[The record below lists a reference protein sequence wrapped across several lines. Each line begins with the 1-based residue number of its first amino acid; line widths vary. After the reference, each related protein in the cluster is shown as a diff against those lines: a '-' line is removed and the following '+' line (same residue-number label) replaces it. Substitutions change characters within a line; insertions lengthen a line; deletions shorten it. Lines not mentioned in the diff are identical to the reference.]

1 MILDTWYLRPNTWDL
16 MLDAL
21 YSWYLPSDTRY
32 LILDIW
38 YLISDTRYLIL
49 NIWYSISDT
58 RYLILDI
65 WYSIFDTISDTQYML
80 FDFCYS
86 ILLLDIGYIISD
98 SWYPTP
104 WYLQSKTLIH
114 VTCYLPN
121 ANWYLIL
128 TEKLSDSFYM
138 ILKPAI
144 TCKKIVS
151 FRSCSATRSCFL
163 LKTSLRG
170 DLIIKKRENFWLFPK

>member
-1 MILDTWYLRPNTWDL
+1 MFETWCLRPNTWDL
-16 MLDAL
+16 ILNAL

-38 YLISDTRYLIL
+38 YLISDTGYLIL
-49 NIWYSISDT
+49 DIWYSISDT

-65 WYSIFDTISDTQYML
+65 CYSIFDTRYLILDIW
-80 FDFCYS
+80 YS
-86 ILLLDIGYIISD
+86 IYAIQILLLGYIISD
-98 SWYPTP
+98 FWYLTP

-114 VTCYLPN
+114 VTWYLPN

-144 TCKKIVS
+144 NCKKIVS

-170 DLIIKKRENFWLFPK
+170 DLIIKKRENFGVFPK

>member
-1 MILDTWYLRPNTWDL
+1 MFETWCLRPNTWDL
-16 MLDAL
+16 ILNAL
-21 YSWYLPSDTRY
+21 YSWYLSSDTWYLILDTWY

-38 YLISDTRYLIL
+38 Y
-49 NIWYSISDT
+49 WISDT

-65 WYSIFDTISDTQYML
+65 WYSISVTRYLILDIW
-80 FDFCYS
+80 YS
-86 ILLLDIGYIISD
+86 IYAIQILLLGYIISD
-98 SWYPTP
+98 SWYLTP

-144 TCKKIVS
+144 TCNKIVS
-151 FRSCSATRSCFL
+151 FRSCSATRSCFYL
-163 LKTSLRG
+163 CSL
-170 DLIIKKRENFWLFPK
+170 FWNGVRNIQLG